1 MFVIRDE
8 ALIGPIEIGE
18 RWVVEGCRI
27 YSDIQAALDAGETN
41 VYVLKRQHPAPA
53 RSWLR
58 ERWLRLLGRSD
69 ARL

>member
-1 MFVIRDE
+1 MFIIRNE
-8 ALIGPIEIGE
+8 ALVGTIEVGPD
-18 RWVVEGCRI
+18 WVIEGCRI
-27 YSDIQAALDAGETN
+27 YSDMQAAVDAGEAN
-41 VYVLKRQHPAPA
+41 VYVLKRQQPA